1 MARGVGRLLLLS
13 VALREATRA
22 QPASVVPETMSFEE
36 YKATFEKIYRDQAD
50 EEGRRR
56 AFEENVRVIAEL
68 NAKNDAGEHSFRC
81 GVNFGTDLSRDEFR
95 SRYLASGAVMAESNE
110 WYRSLPES
118 NITADPPTSVDWK
131 AKGAVGP
138 VKNQGACG
146 KCYTSLP
153 RLR

>member
-50 EEGRRR
+50 EQGRRR
-56 AFEENVRVIAEL
+56 AFEENLRVIAEL

-81 GVNFGTDLSRDEFR
+81 GVNFFHRPVARRVPQPLPGLGRGDGGVERVVSF
-95 SRYLASGAVMAESNE
+95 LA
-110 WYRSLPES
+110 
-118 NITADPPTSVDWK
+118 
-131 AKGAVGP
+131 
-138 VKNQGACG
+138 
-146 KCYTSLP
+146 
-153 RLR
+153 